1 MQGNWTV
8 CVPLKYFI
16 CMPDIQEAKCLE
28 STVQILPPPLGASG
42 GRGQKISIR
51 ANFAPCH
58 IFMSVYALA
67 SMFKNTLSSNSF
79 QVFSRSGKC

>member
-28 STVQILPPPLGASG
+28 STVQILPPPRSFWREGAKNFDS
-42 GRGQKISIR
+42 RKFRPLPYIYVCIRPCEYVQK
-51 ANFAPCH
+51 
-58 IFMSVYALA
+58 Y
-67 SMFKNTLSSNSF
+67 SF
-79 QVFSRSGKC
+79 QQFLSGFL